1 MGQEAEERA
10 AQNAQNAAPQQ
21 AQGAAQNTASQGSE
35 QRPAQGKSLIR
46 ITSPEQVDDYI
57 RVTTPSMWLLVSA
70 ILVLLAAGIIWAYS
84 VRLEMKT
91 TKPDGTVTTEYV
103 KPASFLTD
111 GVSSN

>member
-10 AQNAQNAAPQQ
+10 AQNAAPQQ
-21 AQGAAQNTASQGSE
+21 AEASAQNTASQGSE
-35 QRPAQGKSLIR
+35 QKPAQEKSLVR

-84 VRLEMKT
+84 VKLEVKT

-111 GVSSN
+111 GTSSN